1 MKRFAIAAAAFLAFL
16 SFIQPGKGRSWPL
29 LLVEKGAG
37 WKEKSLKGIF
47 RKAYY
52 SRDDGCRIYLFR
64 KEKTLLILTQEPTSN
79 NQILKEGI
87 QIGINE
93 ENESIFRINYY
104 TIDENGEKSIALK
117 KRPDLFRK
125 YVEQTEKVEGLPRE
139 IKATLAYLCN
149 LK

>member
-1 MKRFAIAAAAFLAFL
+1 MKRFAIAAATFLAFL
-16 SFIQPGKGRSWPL
+16 SFVQPVKGRNWPL
-29 LLVEKGAG
+29 LLVGEGGG

-52 SRDDGCRIYLFR
+52 SKDDCCRIYLFR
-64 KEKTLLILTQEPTSN
+64 KEKTLLILTQRLTSN

-87 QIGINE
+87 RIGINE
-93 ENESIFRINYY
+93 ENESIFQVNYC
-104 TIDENGEKSIALK
+104 TIDENGEKSIVLK

-125 YVEQTEKVEGLPRE
+125 YLEQAEEIEGLPRE
-139 IKATLAYLCN
+139 IKATLAYLCH